1 MVRFSDIIGVFL
13 MVVIAILILAMV
25 SCSPRPVTLYK
36 ADMQGN
42 VTREYKAF
50 AFGKEGRMVNPDITA
65 CVAKACV
72 DLAGA
77 EDYEIEKMHR
87 ALASKTGGIEAVPA
101 MEYGKKQ
108 GWWSSYH
115 TVSTSSGITERVRA
129 GNEVILFSPVLEGM
143 ETPEY
148 YSGFLVNTSN
158 GIIGYHAYR
167 ITYADKPIFGEPCYT
182 ISNGEGCPKIFM
194 WRTTMD
200 NLLARGAVG
209 YYVTD

>member
-1 MVRFSDIIGVFL
+1 MGKWLMIALAVYILFL
-13 MVVIAILILAMV
+13 IAPGCA
-25 SCSPRPVTLYK
+25 PRTVTLYK
-36 ADMQGN
+36 ADMRGN
-42 VTREYKAF
+42 LNREYTAF
-50 AFGKEGRMVNPDITA
+50 AFGKEGRMVHPDITA

-87 ALASKTGGIEAVPA
+87 ALASKTGGVTMPQAL
-101 MEYGKKQ
+101 EYGKKQ
-108 GWWSSYH
+108 DWWSSWD
-115 TVSTSSGITERVRA
+115 TVNTSIGITDTVR
-129 GNEVILFSPVLEGM
+129 GGKEVILFAPVLEGM

-148 YSGFLVNTSN
+148 YTGFLVNTGN
-158 GIIGYHAYR
+158 GIVGYHAYR

-182 ISNGEGCPKIFM
+182 ISNGTGCPKTFM

-209 YYVTD
+209 YYVME